1 METTKPLHR
10 AQRIEAVNGH
20 GLEFADS
27 RLGFMLDS
35 GIQRGLSRGVG
46 PVRSTGNS
54 TDKAL
59 IVCQALA
66 ENHHAV
72 GRDFILANILGV
84 ISTAHLDDHQ
94 DLAKLA
100 IDGYIPEPD
109 DVVGEEGD

>member
-66 ENHHAV
+66 ENHHALV
-72 GRDFILANILGV
+72 RDFILANILGM
-84 ISTAHLDDHQ
+84 ISAAHLDYGHDF
-94 DLAKLA
+94 AELA
-100 IDGYIPEPD
+100 IDGHVPQPN
-109 DVVGEEGD
+109 DVIRQKGY